1 MHDSSKSGL
10 TRAYKIIRAAIDR
23 EKHNPSSAD
32 YISDLEKALREL
44 YHVLVNNGVTSEL
57 ELKPRGRKPN
67 GIPSAHNS
75 MVAAQVF
82 PTINSWTPKVDIDT
96 VITCYAN
103 VYVAKDTSGSI
114 WNTFVNAYN
123 ELNETERDAIYS
135 ELCNISNSNPP
146 FGFEPIGE
154 SNGEG

>member
-1 MHDSSKSGL
+1 MLVNSSKAGIL
-10 TRAYKIIRAAIDR
+10 RAYKCIRAAIAR
-23 EKHNPSSAD
+23 EEERSSSAD
-32 YISDLEKALREL
+32 DISRLKHALNEL
-44 YHVLVNNGVTSEL
+44 YDVLMVNNIDYNEL
-57 ELKPRGRKPN
+57 ALKQRGRKPSGN
-67 GIPSAHNS
+67 NIAHNS
-75 MVAAQVF
+75 MVS
-82 PTINSWTPKVDIDT
+82 TINSWTPKVDIDT

-123 ELNETERDAIYS
+123 ELNETERNAIYS

>member
-1 MHDSSKSGL
+1 MARQNELSVISQLNRVHITLRSQYRVLKEVLNHPS
-10 TRAYKIIRAAIDR
+10 AADKVKQMID
-23 EKHNPSSAD
+23 
-32 YISDLEKALREL
+32 LC
-44 YHVLVNNGVTSEL
+44 VLVEGEL
-57 ELKPRGRKPN
+57 SKKLDGN
-67 GIPSAHNS
+67 DTAHNS
-75 MVAAQVF
+75 NT
-82 PTINSWTPKVDIDT
+82 PTIGSWTPKVDIDT

-146 FGFEPIGE
+146 YGFEPIGE
-154 SNGEG
+154 NNENTR